1 MIVHLVDKAKLR
13 EKRLHFYQDPVFL
26 IAIDEVK
33 GLLGSLNL
41 IDLFSSAEA
50 FAHYLVKNGIA
61 DRELLELEIE
71 DLKAE
76 IESDIAPCAD
86 REKQGEKDLFLLL
99 TITFLKLCAMR
110 ITHPAAESIARVF
123 VSFCMKYEGY
133 YKLLNRLNCK
143 ERKLIQQA
151 RLPSI
156 LKYELQSIQEEK
168 PPVVEAM
175 PVIVKLVDCCEYLTP
190 DAIQHVIQPLMETNQ
205 HYGMMFTEQVERL
218 KDLCRR
224 KSQPVWHADGDVVMS
239 KYVNHEVNS
248 VAAGATGIQVLPINS
263 SK

>member
-41 IDLFSSAEA
+41 IDLFSSADV

-71 DLKAE
+71 DLKVE

-143 ERKLIQQA
+143 ELKLIQEA

-175 PVIVKLVDCCEYLTP
+175 PVIEKTGGLLRISYPRCHPARDSAAYGN
-190 DAIQHVIQPLMETNQ
+190 QPALR
-205 HYGMMFTEQVERL
+205 HDVYGAGGEAEGFMPPEISTRVACRWRRGDEQVCESRSEQRGG
-218 KDLCRR
+218 RR
-224 KSQPVWHADGDVVMS
+224 HG
-239 KYVNHEVNS
+239 N
-248 VAAGATGIQVLPINS
+248 TGITY
-263 SK
+263 